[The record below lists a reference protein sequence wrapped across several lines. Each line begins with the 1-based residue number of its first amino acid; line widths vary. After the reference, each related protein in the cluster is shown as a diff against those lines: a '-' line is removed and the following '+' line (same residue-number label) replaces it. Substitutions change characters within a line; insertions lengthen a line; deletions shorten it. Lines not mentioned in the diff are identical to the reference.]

1 MTNLPIITNA
11 VDDIATGRNTA
22 NTIINLSNTFD
33 DPFTS
38 GQVASFNIGGEV
50 TNVVLFDQEG
60 EGAPIAV
67 ANFLDYVNDGSYL
80 NSIIHRSIPGFIVQG
95 GGFTVDGLADNLANP
110 ADAVSEIPSNDPIVN
125 EFSADRSNLRG
136 TIAFAKLG
144 GDPDSATN
152 QWFFNLGD
160 NSANLDVQNGGFT
173 VFGEVLA
180 ESDLANLDAIAEVPT
195 FPGADF
201 FEQGAFTDLPLNVAD
216 PTNPI
221 ITGDENFVRYNSI
234 TVAEQSELTFS
245 IVSNSNA
252 SLVNPIIED
261 NQLVLDYVDAQEGTA
276 EITIRATGLTGEF
289 VEETFSVAVDEPV
302 DDSILES
309 SLTRFQNSDV
319 PGTFIFVSGDE
330 AASIRDDFSQFEE
343 EGVAFNAAIAPDD
356 DLIPFYRFQNEE
368 MPGTF
373 LFVDENERD
382 NINADPNFSDIFTE
396 EGIAFYV
403 YGAGSNEAV
412 SFSRF
417 QNSAVPG
424 TFIYATGDE
433 ANNIRNN
440 FPQFVE
446 EGIAFEAE
454 I

>member
-1 MTNLPIITNA
+1 MTNLPVITSAIN
-11 VDDIATGRNTA
+11 DIATNRNAA

-38 GQVASFNIGGEV
+38 GLVASFNLGGSI

-67 ANFLDYVNDGSYL
+67 DNFLDYVNDGSYA
-80 NSIIHRSIPGFIVQG
+80 NSIIHRSVPGFIIQG
-95 GGFTVDGLADNLANP
+95 GGFTADGLAANLASP
-110 ADAVSEIPSNDPIVN
+110 ANAISEIPSNDPIVN
-125 EFSADRSNLRG
+125 EFSANRSNLQG

-144 GDPDSATN
+144 GNPDSATN

-160 NSANLDVQNGGFT
+160 NSANLDNQNGGFT
-173 VFGEVLA
+173 VFGEVLSQ
-180 ESDLANLDAIAEVPT
+180 SDWDNLNAIAETPT
-195 FPGADF
+195 FNGAAAF
-201 FEQGAFTDLPLNVAD
+201 GQGAFTDLPLNFADPAD
-216 PTNPI
+216 PTL
-221 ITGDENFVRYNSI
+221 TGDENFVRYNSI
-234 TVAEQSELTFS
+234 TVAERSELTFS
-245 IVSNSNA
+245 IVSNSNP
-252 SLVNPIIED
+252 SLVTPTIEN
-261 NQLVLDYVDAQEGTA
+261 NQLVLDYVDAQEGTS
-276 EITIRATGLTGEF
+276 EITIRATGLTGEI
-289 VEETFSVAVDEPV
+289 VEETFSVAIDNPV
-302 DDSILES
+302 DDSVLDN
-309 SLTRFQNSDV
+309 SLTRFQNADV
-319 PGTFIFVSGDE
+319 PGTFVFVSGDE
-330 AASIRDDFSQFEE
+330 AASIRDDFSQFAE
-343 EGVAFNAAIAPDD
+343 EGIAFNAALEPGD
-356 DLIPFYRFQNEE
+356 DLIPFFRFQNEQ

-373 LFVDENERD
+373 LFVNETER
-382 NINADPNFSDIFTE
+382 NSINADPNLNNIFTE

-403 YGAGSNEAV
+403 YGAGSNQAV

>member
-1 MTNLPIITNA
+1 MTNLPVITSAIN
-11 VDDIATGRNTA
+11 DIATNRNAA

-38 GQVASFNIGGEV
+38 GLVASFNLGGSI

-67 ANFLDYVNDGSYL
+67 DNFLDYVNDGSYV
-80 NSIIHRSIPGFIVQG
+80 NSIIHRSIPGFIIQG
-95 GGFTVDGLADNLANP
+95 GGFTADGLAANLASP
-110 ADAVSEIPSNDPIVN
+110 ANAITEIPSNDPIVN
-125 EFSADRSNLRG
+125 EFSEDRSNLQG

-144 GDPDSATN
+144 GNPDSATN
-152 QWFFNLGD
+152 QWFFNLAD
-160 NSANLDVQNGGFT
+160 NSANLDTQNGGFT
-173 VFGEVLA
+173 VFGEVLSQ
-180 ESDLANLDAIAEVPT
+180 SDLDNLDAIAEVPT
-195 FPGADF
+195 FNGAAAF
-201 FEQGAFTDLPLNVAD
+201 GQGAFTDLPLNFADPAD
-216 PTNPI
+216 PTL
-221 ITGDENFVRYNSI
+221 TGDENFVRYNSI
-234 TVAEQSELTFS
+234 TVAERSELTFS
-245 IVSNSNA
+245 IVSNSNP
-252 SLVNPIIED
+252 SLVTPTIEN
-261 NQLVLDYVDAQEGTA
+261 NQLVLDYVDAQEGTS
-276 EITIRATGLTGEF
+276 EITIRATGLSGEI
-289 VEETFSVAVDEPV
+289 VEETFSVAIDNPV
-302 DDSILES
+302 NDLVLSS
-309 SLTRFQNSDV
+309 SLTRFQNSEV
-319 PGTFIFVSGDE
+319 PGTFVFVSGDE
-330 AASIRDDFSQFEE
+330 AASIRDDFSQFAE
-343 EGVAFNAAIAPDD
+343 EGIAFNAALEPGD
-356 DLIPFYRFQNEE
+356 DLIPFFRFQNEQ

-373 LFVDENERD
+373 LFVNEIER
-382 NINADPNFSDIFTE
+382 NSINADPNLNNIFTE

-403 YGAGSNEAV
+403 YGAGSNQAV